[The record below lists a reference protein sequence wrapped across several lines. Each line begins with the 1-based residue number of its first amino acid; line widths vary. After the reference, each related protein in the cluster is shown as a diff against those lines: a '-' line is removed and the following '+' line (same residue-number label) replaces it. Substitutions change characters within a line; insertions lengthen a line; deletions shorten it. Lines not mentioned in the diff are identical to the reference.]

1 MNKELEFL
9 KENINKNDIVVVACS
24 GGPDSMCL
32 LSLVNELKN
41 ELNLKII
48 VAHVNHKLRIES
60 EEEKE
65 MVENYSKENNLIFEL
80 LEITKYSNNK
90 FSEEDARKRRYD
102 FFNKLI
108 KKYNANV
115 LLTAHHGDD
124 LIETI
129 LMRLTRGSKLSG
141 YIGIKKENNKY
152 LRPLLYVTKKD
163 IIEYLDKNQIKY
175 FIDETNNSD
184 EHQRNRYRKNIIP
197 FLKKEDKNIHLKY
210 LKFSEEL
217 EEYDDFINDYIK
229 KLNVIKGST
238 INLEVLKKEKPFIR
252 RKTIEYLIKDIQ
264 KNDILEINDNTLMEI
279 LKLMESKKSNAKINL
294 NNGYVAQK
302 KYNEFVIKKELL
314 QDNYSIEFDDYFEND
329 EYIIRKVSNYDGNS
343 NNVLRLDLSKVKLP
357 LIIRTRKT
365 GDKMQVKNL
374 GTKKVKDILI
384 NEKIDIDKRNN
395 IPIVIDSK
403 NNILWL
409 PGIKKSKFDVGK
421 NEKYD
426 IILLC
431 ERK

>member
-1 MNKELEFL
+1 MNNVIEFL
-9 KENINKNDIVVVACS
+9 KSKLSNEDTVIVACS

-32 LSLVNELKN
+32 LDIVKSVTNNIVVACVNHNVRESSKEEFEYVKGFANKN
-41 ELNLKII
+41 NLKFEGLELTFNTL
-48 VAHVNHKLRIES
+48 ANFECNARNKRYEFL
-60 EEEKE
+60 
-65 MVENYSKENNLIFEL
+65 NEL
-80 LEITKYSNNK
+80 LEKYHG
-90 FSEEDARKRRYD
+90 
-102 FFNKLI
+102 
-108 KKYNANV
+108 KYI
-115 LLTAHHGDD
+115 LTAHHGDD

-163 IIEYLDKNQIKY
+163 IIEYLNNNQIKY

-217 EEYDDFINDYIK
+217 EEYDDFINGYIK
-229 KLNVIKGST
+229 KLNVIKSNT
-238 INLEVLKKEKPFIR
+238 VNLDILKKEKPFIR

-329 EYIIRKVSNYDGNS
+329 EYIIHKVSNYDGNS

>member
-1 MNKELEFL
+1 MNNVIEFL
-9 KENINKNDIVVVACS
+9 KSKISKEDTVIVACS

-32 LSLVNELKN
+32 LDIIKSITSNVIVACVNHNVRENSIIEYNYVKN
-41 ELNLKII
+41 YCIKNNLKFEGI
-48 VAHVNHKLRIES
+48 
-60 EEEKE
+60 
-65 MVENYSKENNLIFEL
+65 NLTFNSLANFEC
-80 LEITKYSNNK
+80 NARNK
-90 FSEEDARKRRYD
+90 RYE
-102 FFNKLI
+102 FFYELFE
-108 KKYNANV
+108 KYNAKYI
-115 LLTAHHGDD
+115 LTAHHGDD

-129 LMRLTRGSKLSG
+129 LMRLSRGSKLSG
-141 YIGIKKENNKY
+141 YIGIKKENNMY

-163 IIEYLDKNQIKY
+163 ILEYLDNKHIKY

-184 EHQRNRYRKNIIP
+184 EHIRNRYRKNIIP
-197 FLKKEDKNIHLKY
+197 FLKKEEKNIHLKY

-217 EEYDDFINDYIK
+217 EEYDDFLSSYIK
-229 KLNVIKGST
+229 KLNVIKENI
-238 INLEVLKKEKPFIR
+238 INLDILKKEKNFIR

-279 LKLMESKKSNAKINL
+279 LKLIDSKKSNVKINL
-294 NNGYVAQK
+294 SNGYIAQK
-302 KYNEFVIKKELL
+302 KYSELVIKKELL
-314 QDNYSIEFDDYFEND
+314 MDNYSVEFNNHFENK
-329 EYIIRKVSNYDGNS
+329 EYIIRKVSSYTGNS
-343 NNVLRLDLSKVKLP
+343 NFVLRLDSSKIKLP

-421 NEKYD
+421 NEKCD

>member
-1 MNKELEFL
+1 
-9 KENINKNDIVVVACS
+9 
-24 GGPDSMCL
+24 
-32 LSLVNELKN
+32 
-41 ELNLKII
+41 
-48 VAHVNHKLRIES
+48 
-60 EEEKE
+60 
-65 MVENYSKENNLIFEL
+65 
-80 LEITKYSNNK
+80 
-90 FSEEDARKRRYD
+90 
-102 FFNKLI
+102 
-108 KKYNANV
+108 
-115 LLTAHHGDD
+115 
-124 LIETI
+124 
-129 LMRLTRGSKLSG
+129 MRLTRGSKLSG

-163 IIEYLDKNQIKY
+163 IIEYLDNNQIKY

-217 EEYDDFINDYIK
+217 EEYDDFINGYIK

-264 KNDILEINDNTLMEI
+264 KNYILEINENTLMEI

-329 EYIIRKVSNYDGNS
+329 EYIIHKVSDYDGNS

>member
-1 MNKELEFL
+1 MNNVIEFL
-9 KENINKNDIVVVACS
+9 KSKISNEDTVIVACS

-32 LSLVNELKN
+32 LDIVKSVTNNIVVACVNHNVRENSKEEFEYVKSFANKN
-41 ELNLKII
+41 NLKF
-48 VAHVNHKLRIES
+48 EG
-60 EEEKE
+60 
-65 MVENYSKENNLIFEL
+65 VELTFNTLANFECNARNKRYEFFNEL
-80 LEITKYSNNK
+80 LEKYQ
-90 FSEEDARKRRYD
+90 A
-102 FFNKLI
+102 
-108 KKYNANV
+108 KYI
-115 LLTAHHGDD
+115 LTAHHGDD

-163 IIEYLDKNQIKY
+163 IIEYLDNKQIKY

-184 EHQRNRYRKNIIP
+184 EHRRNRYRKNIIP

-217 EEYDDFINDYIK
+217 EEYDDFINGYIK

-238 INLEVLKKEKPFIR
+238 INLDILKKEKTFIR

-279 LKLMESKKSNAKINL
+279 LKIAESKKSNVKINL
-294 NNGYVAQK
+294 NNGYIAQK
-302 KYNEFVIKKELL
+302 KYNELVIKKELL
-314 QDNYSIEFDDYFEND
+314 QDNYSIEFDNYFEND

-343 NNVLRLDLSKVKLP
+343 NFVLRLDLTKVKLP

-421 NEKYD
+421 NEKCD

>member
-1 MNKELEFL
+1 
-9 KENINKNDIVVVACS
+9 
-24 GGPDSMCL
+24 
-32 LSLVNELKN
+32 
-41 ELNLKII
+41 
-48 VAHVNHKLRIES
+48 
-60 EEEKE
+60 
-65 MVENYSKENNLIFEL
+65 
-80 LEITKYSNNK
+80 
-90 FSEEDARKRRYD
+90 
-102 FFNKLI
+102 
-108 KKYNANV
+108 
-115 LLTAHHGDD
+115 
-124 LIETI
+124 
-129 LMRLTRGSKLSG
+129 
-141 YIGIKKENNKY
+141 
-152 LRPLLYVTKKD
+152 
-163 IIEYLDKNQIKY
+163 
-175 FIDETNNSD
+175 
-184 EHQRNRYRKNIIP
+184 
-197 FLKKEDKNIHLKY
+197 
-210 LKFSEEL
+210 
-217 EEYDDFINDYIK
+217 
-229 KLNVIKGST
+229 
-238 INLEVLKKEKPFIR
+238 
-252 RKTIEYLIKDIQ
+252 
-264 KNDILEINDNTLMEI
+264 MEI

-329 EYIIRKVSNYDGNS
+329 EYIIHKVSNYDGNS

>member
-1 MNKELEFL
+1 
-9 KENINKNDIVVVACS
+9 
-24 GGPDSMCL
+24 
-32 LSLVNELKN
+32 
-41 ELNLKII
+41 
-48 VAHVNHKLRIES
+48 
-60 EEEKE
+60 
-65 MVENYSKENNLIFEL
+65 
-80 LEITKYSNNK
+80 
-90 FSEEDARKRRYD
+90 
-102 FFNKLI
+102 
-108 KKYNANV
+108 
-115 LLTAHHGDD
+115 
-124 LIETI
+124 
-129 LMRLTRGSKLSG
+129 
-141 YIGIKKENNKY
+141 
-152 LRPLLYVTKKD
+152 
-163 IIEYLDKNQIKY
+163 
-175 FIDETNNSD
+175 
-184 EHQRNRYRKNIIP
+184 
-197 FLKKEDKNIHLKY
+197 
-210 LKFSEEL
+210 
-217 EEYDDFINDYIK
+217 
-229 KLNVIKGST
+229 
-238 INLEVLKKEKPFIR
+238 
-252 RKTIEYLIKDIQ
+252 
-264 KNDILEINDNTLMEI
+264 MEI

-357 LIIRTRKT
+357 LIIRT
-365 GDKMQVKNL
+365 
-374 GTKKVKDILI
+374 KKVKDILI